1 MRLLFGGPF
10 EGLAV
15 MVPGT
20 LGFWVMDGEHKAE
33 YASTIKF
40 PTAQQFNITGLMN
53 YLVE

>member
-20 LGFWVMDGEHKAE
+20 LGFDMVTHTSGKVG
-33 YASTIKF
+33 TL
-40 PTAQQFNITGLMN
+40 PNG
-53 YLVE
+53 